1 MMAGVYVHIPF
12 CKSRCIYC
20 DFFSTT
26 SLPLREKYVDA
37 LCQEI
42 ELRSRGLTRE
52 ERHIETI
59 YLGGG
64 TPSQLSTE
72 QLKRV
77 FDTVQ
82 ACFDVAKTAEITMEA
97 NPDDV
102 NATYLQGIKL
112 LPLNRLSFGI
122 QTFNDERLRFIR
134 RRHTAQ
140 EAIDVVR
147 NCQAAGFGNISI
159 DLMFGF
165 PGETLEEWQTDI
177 DTALSLQV
185 QHISAYSL
193 MYEEGTA
200 LTRMLEAGE
209 IEEIDEELSLQ
220 MYCTLVER
228 LKKAGFEHYV
238 ISKFALPGR
247 RSRHNSSYWHGIPYF
262 GFGAGAHSYD
272 GDVRRWNADD
282 LLIYI
287 KGVET
292 GNLAS
297 EGETLSMEQKYDECV
312 MVGLR
317 TCEGVDLQHIE
328 SVFGHSLL
336 SYLLK
341 NAQPHLDSGKLCIE
355 QKRMHL
361 TEKGIYTSNDII
373 SDLMRV

>member
-26 SLPLREKYVDA
+26 SLPLRERYVDA
-37 LCQEI
+37 LCREI
-42 ELRSRGLTRE
+42 ELRSRGLTTE

-112 LPLNRLSFGI
+112 LPVNRLSFGI

-228 LKKAGFEHYV
+228 LKKAGFEHYE
-238 ISKFALPGR
+238 ISNFALPGR

-282 LLIYI
+282 Y
-287 KGVET
+287 
-292 GNLAS
+292 
-297 EGETLSMEQKYDECV
+297 
-312 MVGLR
+312 
-317 TCEGVDLQHIE
+317 HP
-328 SVFGHSLL
+328 
-336 SYLLK
+336 
-341 NAQPHLDSGKLCIE
+341 NADCHARNADAK
-355 QKRMHL
+355 
-361 TEKGIYTSNDII
+361 TD
-373 SDLMRV
+373 

>member
-1 MMAGVYVHIPF
+1 MAGVYVHIPF

-26 SLPLREKYVDA
+26 SLPLRERYVDA
-37 LCQEI
+37 LCREI
-42 ELRSRGLTRE
+42 ELRSRGLSTE
-52 ERHIETI
+52 GRHIETI

-64 TPSQLSTE
+64 TPSQLGTE

-112 LPLNRLSFGI
+112 LPVNRLSFGI

-228 LKKAGFEHYV
+228 LKKDGFEHYE
-238 ISKFALPGR
+238 ISNFALPGQ

-272 GDVRRWNADD
+272 GNVRRWNADD

-292 GNLAS
+292 GSLAS

-328 SVFGHSLL
+328 SVFGQPLL

-341 NAQPHLDSGKLCIE
+341 NAQPHLDSGKLSIE
-355 QKRMHL
+355 QKRLHL

>member
-1 MMAGVYVHIPF
+1 MAGVYVHIPF

-37 LCQEI
+37 LCHEI
-42 ELRSRGLTRE
+42 ELRSQGLSAE
-52 ERHIETI
+52 ERRIETI

-64 TPSQLSTE
+64 TPSQLSME
-72 QLKRV
+72 QLRRIFDAV
-77 FDTVQ
+77 FAYFQVS
-82 ACFDVAKTAEITMEA
+82 KEAEITMET

-102 NATYLQGIKL
+102 NAAFLQEMQS
-112 LPLNRLSFGI
+112 LPVNRLSFGI

-140 EAIDVVR
+140 QAINVVHA
-147 NCQAAGFGNISI
+147 CQAAGFGNISV

-165 PGETLEEWQTDI
+165 PKETMADWEKDI
-177 DTALSLQV
+177 ETALSLGV

-193 MYEEGTA
+193 MYEEGTT
-200 LTRMLEAGE
+200 LTRMLLAGE

-220 MYCTLVER
+220 MFRTLVER
-228 LKKAGFEHYV
+228 LKKAGFEHYE
-238 ISKFALPGR
+238 ISNFALPGK
-247 RSRHNSSYWHGIPYF
+247 RSRHNSSYWHGIPYY

-272 GDVRRWNADD
+272 GNRRTWNVED
-282 LLIYI
+282 LHLYI

-292 GNLAS
+292 EQLAT
-297 EGETLSMEQKYDECV
+297 EGETLTLEQKYDECV

-317 TCEGVDLQHIE
+317 TCEGVDLDAIQKEFGKE
-328 SVFGHSLL
+328 SLA
-336 SYLLK
+336 YLLK
-341 NAQPHLDSGKLCIE
+341 NAQPHLDAGKLCIE
-355 QKRMHL
+355 QNRIHL
-361 TEKGIYTSNDII
+361 TEDGIYTSNDII

>member
-1 MMAGVYVHIPF
+1 MAGVYVHIPF

-26 SLPLREKYVDA
+26 SLPLRERYVDA
-37 LCQEI
+37 LCREI
-42 ELRSRGLTRE
+42 ELRSHGLSAE
-52 ERHIETI
+52 ERRIETL

-112 LPLNRLSFGI
+112 LPVNRLSFGI

-147 NCQAAGFGNISI
+147 KCQAAGFGNISI

-228 LKKAGFEHYV
+228 LKKAGFEHYE
-238 ISKFALPGR
+238 ISNFALPGR

-328 SVFGHSLL
+328 SVFGQPLL

-341 NAQPHLDSGKLCIE
+341 NAQPHLDSGKLSIE
-355 QKRMHL
+355 QKRLHL

>member
-1 MMAGVYVHIPF
+1 MAGVYVHIPF

-26 SLPLREKYVDA
+26 SLPLRERYVDA
-37 LCQEI
+37 LCREI
-42 ELRSRGLTRE
+42 ELRSRGLTTE

-112 LPLNRLSFGI
+112 LPVNRLSFGI

-177 DTALSLQV
+177 DTARSLQV

-193 MYEEGTA
+193 MYEEGTE

-228 LKKAGFEHYV
+228 LKKAGFEHYE
-238 ISKFALPGR
+238 ISNFALPGR

-272 GDVRRWNADD
+272 GNVRKWNADD

-292 GNLAS
+292 GSLAS

-328 SVFGHSLL
+328 SVFGQPLL

-355 QKRMHL
+355 QKRLHL

>member
-26 SLPLREKYVDA
+26 SLPLRERYVDA
-37 LCQEI
+37 LCREI
-42 ELRSRGLTRE
+42 ELRSRGLTTE

-82 ACFDVAKTAEITMEA
+82 VCFDVAKTAEITMEA

-112 LPLNRLSFGI
+112 LPVNRLSFGI

-147 NCQAAGFGNISI
+147 NCQTAGFGNISI

-228 LKKAGFEHYV
+228 LKKAGFEHYE
-238 ISKFALPGR
+238 ISNFALPGR
-247 RSRHNSSYWHGIPYF
+247 RSHHNSSYWHGIPYF

-272 GDVRRWNADD
+272 GNVRKWNADD

-292 GNLAS
+292 GSLAS

-328 SVFGHSLL
+328 SVFGQPLL

-355 QKRMHL
+355 QKRLHL

>member
-1 MMAGVYVHIPF
+1 MAGVYVHIPF

-37 LCQEI
+37 LCHEI
-42 ELRSRGLTRE
+42 ELRSQGLSAE
-52 ERHIETI
+52 ERRIETI

-64 TPSQLSTE
+64 TPSQLSIE
-72 QLKRV
+72 QLRRIFDAV
-77 FDTVQ
+77 FD
-82 ACFDVAKTAEITMEA
+82 CFQVSEEAEITMEV

-102 NATYLQGIKL
+102 NATYLQGLKQ
-112 LPLNRLSFGI
+112 LPVNRLSFGI

-140 EAIDVVR
+140 QAINVVHD
-147 NCQAAGFGNISI
+147 CQAAGYGNISI

-165 PGETLEEWQTDI
+165 PGETLEEWQSDI
-177 DTALSLQV
+177 ETALSLNV

-220 MYCTLVER
+220 MYGTLVER
-228 LKKAGFEHYV
+228 LKKAGFEHYE
-238 ISKFALPGR
+238 ISNFARPDR

-272 GDVRRWNADD
+272 GHARTWNAND

-292 GNLAS
+292 GSLAT
-297 EGETLSMEQKYDECV
+297 EGEMLNMEQKYDECV

-328 SVFGHSLL
+328 SVFGKQYL
-336 SYLLK
+336 SYLLE
-341 NAQPHLDSGKLCIE
+341 NAQPHLDIGKLCIE
-355 QKRMHL
+355 QNWMHL

>member
-1 MMAGVYVHIPF
+1 MAGIYIHIPF

-26 SLPLREKYVDA
+26 SLPLRERYVAA
-37 LCQEI
+37 LCREI
-42 ELRSRGLTRE
+42 ELRSGGLSAE
-52 ERHIETI
+52 ERRIETI

-64 TPSQLSTE
+64 TPSQLSIE
-72 QLKRV
+72 QLQQIFDAV
-77 FDTVQ
+77 FE
-82 ACFDVAKTAEITMEA
+82 CFQIGEGAEITMEA

-102 NATYLQGIKL
+102 NATYLQGMKQ
-112 LPLNRLSFGI
+112 LPVNRLSFGI
-122 QTFNDERLRFIR
+122 QTFDDERLKFIR

-140 EAIDVVR
+140 EAFDTVR
-147 NCQAAGFGNISI
+147 RCQAAGFGNISV

-165 PGETLEEWQTDI
+165 PQETLEEWESDI
-177 DTALSLQV
+177 ETALSLKV
-185 QHISAYSL
+185 QHVSAYSL

-200 LTRMLEAGE
+200 LTRMLEAGD

-220 MYCTLVER
+220 MYVRLVER
-228 LKKAGFEHYV
+228 MKKAGFEHYE
-238 ISKFALPGR
+238 ISNFALPER
-247 RSRHNSSYWHGIPYF
+247 RSRHNSSYWHGIPYY

-272 GDVRRWNADD
+272 GNSRSWNAND

-292 GNLAS
+292 GRLAT
-297 EGETLSMEQKYDECV
+297 EGETLNTEQKYDECV

-328 SVFGHSLL
+328 SAFGKQFL
-336 SYLLK
+336 SYLLE
-341 NAQPHLDSGKLCIE
+341 NAQPHLESGKLCIE
-355 QKRMHL
+355 RNWMHL
-361 TEKGIYTSNDII
+361 TEQGIHTSNDII